1 MIPSGAFPIMRHML
15 VLGVETSCDETAAAV
30 VENTTVRS
38 SIVATQFDV
47 HARYGGIVPE
57 LACRRHTE
65 NILPVIRA
73 ALSEGG
79 AAMEEIELIAVT
91 RGPGL
96 IGSLL
101 VGLSCAKAL
110 AYATKTPCVGVNHLE
125 GHLVA
130 PLLEGAAYQYPLV
143 ALVVSG
149 GHTELYRVDEPCK
162 IALLGQTLDDA
173 AGEAFDK
180 VAKLLGLGFPGGPAI
195 DRLSLEG
202 DPQAVAFPR
211 ALTDRDTLDFSFS
224 GVKTAVKYFVDQN
237 AIAPA
242 PFSSEGV
249 PPGEQWK
256 AEVSQSI
263 KDVAASFQAA
273 VVDVLVMKTLA
284 ALRKVGT
291 SQLVV
296 AGGVACNSE
305 LRARLEEAASE
316 EGLALHIPSPA
327 LCTDNAAM
335 IAAAGWIRVQAFG
348 LPDDGF
354 LDMDAVANLPLTTV
368 LATMD
373 DTR

>member
-1 MIPSGAFPIMRHML
+1 MRTML
-15 VLGVETSCDETAAAV
+15 VLGIETSCDETAAAV
-30 VENTTVRS
+30 VEDATSIRS
-38 SIVATQFDV
+38 SIIATQFDV

-79 AAMEEIELIAVT
+79 ATLKEIDLIAVT

-96 IGSLL
+96 IGALL

-110 AYATKTPCVGVNHLE
+110 AYATGIPCYGVNHLE

-130 PLLEGAAYQYPLV
+130 PLLEGATYEYPLV

-149 GHTELYRVDEPCK
+149 GHTELYRVAGPGR

-195 DRLSLEG
+195 DRLSAEG

-211 ALTDRDTLDFSFS
+211 ALMNRDTLDFSFS
-224 GVKTAVKYFVDQN
+224 GVKTAVKYYVDQEK
-237 AIAPA
+237 IGPA
-242 PFSSEGV
+242 PFGSEGL
-249 PPGEQWK
+249 GDDESRLADITQ
-256 AEVSQSI
+256 EV

-273 VVDVLVMKTLA
+273 VVDVLVAKSLA
-284 ALRKVGT
+284 AVRRVGAR
-291 SQLVV
+291 SLVV
-296 AGGVACNSE
+296 AGGVACNRE
-305 LRARLEEAASE
+305 LRARFKEAASTE
-316 EGLALHIPSPA
+316 DLVLHIPSPA

-335 IAAAGWIRVQAFG
+335 IAAAGALRVRERGGPPEDFWA
-348 LPDDGF
+348 
-354 LDMDAVANLPLTTV
+354 MDAVANLPLAEA
-368 LATMD
+368 LAAVED
-373 DTR
+373 A